1 MLRFVC
7 ALTAITTSMVAN
19 TSAAQVREG
28 VSPRAAQHES
38 GSTAVAPSRATSSAD
53 SSHDYD
59 AKALRFETNWG
70 NVKII
75 RGVDGALLG
84 TGGWFRDPGLTE
96 LFAASPRA
104 LTELKDYQRNN
115 FRGSLIGGVGAA
127 ATVAGIVVAANSANN
142 ASSPIIVVA
151 GISAMVW
158 GAQHLSMSYAALSRA
173 MWWYNR
179 DAVRA
184 PN

>member
-7 ALTAITTSMVAN
+7 ALSVVTASMVAN
-19 TSAAQVREG
+19 TAAAQVREG
-28 VSPRAAQHES
+28 ESPRAAQHES
-38 GSTAVAPSRATSSAD
+38 GSRAVAPSRTTSSAD

-75 RGVDGALLG
+75 RGVNGALVG
-84 TGGWFRDPGLTE
+84 TGGWFRDPGLE
-96 LFAASPRA
+96 GVFAASPRA
-104 LTELKDYQRNN
+104 LTELKDYETNN
-115 FRGSLIGGVGAA
+115 FRGSLVGGLGAT
-127 ATVAGIVVAANSANN
+127 ATVAGILVAANSSNN
-142 ASSPIIVVA
+142 ASSPVIVVA
-151 GISAMVW
+151 GVSAMVW

-179 DAVRA
+179 DATR
-184 PN
+184 